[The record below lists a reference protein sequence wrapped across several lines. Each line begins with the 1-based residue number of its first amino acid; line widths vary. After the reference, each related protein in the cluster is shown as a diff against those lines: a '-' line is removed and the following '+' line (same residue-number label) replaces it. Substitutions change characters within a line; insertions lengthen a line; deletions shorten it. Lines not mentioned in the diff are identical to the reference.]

1 MPGQDVR
8 WRFPEGFASGEER
21 RSLLEEV
28 RVCVL
33 PASRALEEVDPDE
46 PDGRRVGVIHEEQA
60 GRSSPGWRIQVVDID
75 DGGRA
80 ARELDQ
86 TRVRGN
92 HGKVTVDELSGAE
105 RRGSVLAAA
114 SERFGSARNGAQRKR
129 SDLQGDRVGGDESP
143 DAPRSCS
150 DFSSGLV
157 GYLGSSYAWRSS
169 RTAHR

>member
-21 RSLLEEV
+21 GSLLEEV

-33 PASRALEEVDPDE
+33 PGLRALKEVDPDE

-60 GRSSPGWRIQVVDID
+60 GRSSPGRRIQVVDID

-92 HGKVTVDELSGAE
+92 HGKVTVDELSGVE
-105 RRGSVLAAA
+105 RRGSVLAAVRNDLDPPA
-114 SERFGSARNGAQRKR
+114 TAPSANGPTCRTIEW
-129 SDLQGDRVGGDESP
+129 VDESP
-143 DAPRSCS
+143 DARLRCS
-150 DFSSGLV
+150 AFPAV
-157 GYLGSSYAWRSS
+157 GS
-169 RTAHR
+169 